1 MWKLDTL
8 HGPAT
13 YYYSMGR
20 SSLLLL
26 LLRPVKLSWA
36 EVDVWCFRIDEE
48 VWEEDNKVSERRR
61 K

>member
-1 MWKLDTL
+1 VWKTDTL

-13 YYYSMGR
+13 YYYNMG
-20 SSLLLL
+20 
-26 LLRPVKLSWA
+26 
-36 EVDVWCFRIDEE
+36 RIDEE